1 MKRMAVIVR
10 REGAA
15 AGRKTGSAN
24 AIVTDRRPLTR
35 NCPVWKQTPTISMTG
50 TNPWRTLFCTGCSI
64 SACIPRRRM
73 WSSPLPRDRRRSSRG
88 CGCP

>member
-35 NCPVWKQTPTISMTG
+35 NCPVWKQTPDDF
-50 TNPWRTLFCTGCSI
+50 NDW
-64 SACIPRRRM
+64 
-73 WSSPLPRDRRRSSRG
+73 D
-88 CGCP
+88 